1 MNVQT
6 VPEIYYIL
14 IYLGLTRILKVAAL
28 KLETDLGSLT
38 WSQSH
43 HRHVF
48 SSYNLLLSSLSVV
61 IRLFSSQVICLS
73 PSLNHFY

>member
-28 KLETDLGSLT
+28 RLETDLSSLT
-38 WSQSH
+38 
-43 HRHVF
+43 
-48 SSYNLLLSSLSVV
+48 
-61 IRLFSSQVICLS
+61 
-73 PSLNHFY
+73 

>member
-14 IYLGLTRILKVAAL
+14 IYLVRILKVAAL
-28 KLETDLGSLT
+28 RLETDLGPLT

-48 SSYNLLLSSLSVV
+48 SSYNHFLRNLSTV
-61 IRLFSSQVICLS
+61 IRLFSLQVIYQS